1 MAETTTYEE
10 ILVLFKETD
19 QLLKESQRKFDK
31 ETEEIQRATEESRKE
46 AAEIRREAD
55 KQMKALREQLGGMCN
70 SNGAFAEEYF
80 ATALEKKLE
89 KKRVFAN
96 QHFDDIGINM
106 KGKIGSLQD
115 EFDIVLY
122 NGIAVAIIEIKYKVQ
137 TGDLEKMAERKA
149 RNFRTLFP
157 YYANHTVYLGIGS
170 MSFNE
175 YVYAK
180 AKELGIGLLKP
191 NGDTLEVDS
200 SYVKAY

>member
-10 ILVLFKETD
+10 ILVLFKESG
-19 QLLKESQRKFDK
+19 QLFKESGKLLKESQRKFDK
-31 ETEEIQRATEESRKE
+31 ETEEIRKATEES
-46 AAEIRREAD
+46 RREAD
-55 KQMKALREQLGGMCN
+55 KQMKALREQLGGMGN

-80 ATALEKKLE
+80 ANALEKK
-89 KKRVFAN
+89 KVFAN

-157 YYANHTVYLGIGS
+157 YYADHTVYLGIGS
-170 MSFNE
+170 MSFNDH
-175 YVYAK
+175 VYAK